1 MAERAPS
8 TSGSR
13 AVGIILLVALA
24 GVVLVVAMK
33 LRSTRTEVIDTRTQI
48 LELEETVTTLR
59 TRTEKLVRERSQAL
73 IEKEEERERAEDLGR
88 KLTEASAGLEQARA
102 DLARVG
108 GERDEHLAARL
119 DLETR
124 LEAALSELAK

>member
-8 TSGSR
+8 TSGPR
-13 AVGIILLVALA
+13 AVGIILLVVLTV
-24 GVVLVVAMK
+24 VVLVVALK
-33 LRSTRTEVIDTRTQI
+33 LRSTRTEVIHTRTQVT
-48 LELEETVTTLR
+48 ELEETVKTLR
-59 TRTEKLVRERSQAL
+59 TRTEQLVRERSQAL
-73 IEKEEERERAEDLGR
+73 IEKEEERALAEDLGR
-88 KLTEASAGLEQARA
+88 KLTEASARLERARA